1 MFKMI
6 GVLLV
11 LVSVL
16 LQSHATDESCAITF
30 KTWDLEKMT
39 QPSEFARPRDEE
51 SVVQLVQEAA
61 GRGEQIKVIGGGLSF
76 TGVQFVD
83 ANAGAMFSLSHMNAI
98 LHVDAE
104 TFEVEV
110 QAGITIRDLVQQL
123 GDDYKL
129 ALPNLGATAS
139 QSIVGAAATG
149 TVTLHSHSHSHSHL
163 HSHSHS
169 HSNSTALVW
178 AWAALPH
185 PSLAFAWWTR
195 LAQCTRRVRRR
206 TRTSLRRRERAWG
219 PWASSPASPSRPCHS
234 GRCARPASPTP
245 WPLY

>member
-1 MFKMI
+1 MANKRSNSTHLSNQKICERKRGEEGEFSKPVFVWSVVKILKYGPKTITHFSARRPPLFTMFKMI

-30 KTWDLEKMT
+30 KTWDLEKWT

-61 GRGEQIKVIGGGLSF
+61 GRGEKVKVMGGGLSF

-83 ANAGAMFSLSHMNAI
+83 ANAGTMFSLSHMNTI

-104 TFEVEV
+104 TFQVEV
-110 QAGITIRDLVQQL
+110 QAGITIRDLVQLL

-149 TVTLHSHSHSHSHL
+149 TVIVFIHSCTRTHTFTLNSHSQL
-163 HSHSHS
+163 
-169 HSNSTALVW
+169 TLAL
-178 AWAALPH
+178 A
-185 PSLAFAWWTR
+185 
-195 LAQCTRRVRRR
+195 R
-206 TRTSLRRRERAWG
+206 TL
-219 PWASSPASPSRPCHS
+219 
-234 GRCARPASPTP
+234 
-245 WPLY
+245 